1 MPARHLHPHLH
12 PHALP
17 TTRLE
22 RKSLSTLGLPPAKAL
37 GIRSEAPE
45 FGTARDQMSP
55 PLVDHTAIDY
65 HAPPSDPSRAPTTH
79 APAHA
84 CILRPVGSDDE
95 QLLFP
100 EGWKH
105 SLRTRTMLI
114 LSPRSPCTHS
124 PHTTHTQP
132 SAPMPRGR
140 PARAHAPAVKSD
152 LYSWESILRGK
163 LEMGSALPWV
173 HFLTILCTS
182 SWAIPPSSQSLP
194 IFLPSPLLI
203 HLVHLNRSDR
213 LLRSR
218 HFPLLGS

>member
-1 MPARHLHPHLH
+1 
-12 PHALP
+12 
-17 TTRLE
+17 
-22 RKSLSTLGLPPAKAL
+22 
-37 GIRSEAPE
+37 
-45 FGTARDQMSP
+45 MSP

-218 HFPLLGS
+218 HFPLLGSSSKVQPAPCVAASFAPLPQPPARCTQPALILRRGPTFPWLCYSTTEW

>member
-1 MPARHLHPHLH
+1 
-12 PHALP
+12 
-17 TTRLE
+17 
-22 RKSLSTLGLPPAKAL
+22 
-37 GIRSEAPE
+37 
-45 FGTARDQMSP
+45 MSP

-124 PHTTHTQP
+124 PHTTHTPHTNTQP

-152 LYSWESILRGK
+152 LYSWESISRGK
-163 LEMGSALPWV
+163 LEMGSAPPWV

-182 SWAIPPSSQSLP
+182 PWAIPPSTQSLP
-194 IFLPSPLLI
+194 MCLPSPLLI

-218 HFPLLGS
+218 HFAARLLEQGTACPLRCRQFRTLPTNPRTLHTTRSYLATGADLPMVVLLYY